1 MPISFPFP
9 VRVSVGLVVAGVEQL
24 RKLPGDLPTLGV
36 TAAGQ
41 AMRLSMRVQQEF
53 ADLAIRGDEVLSLIG
68 GQPAEHPAWA
78 TFDEEDADPAG
89 AVTTVAAAVQDAE
102 DAAIEDEDEDGYSG
116 DATQELAEVIALDL
130 VAMAQSAH
138 RAQADEPD
146 AGPQI
151 DADAENF
158 AVDAAN
164 DGDASDDDA
173 SDDDASDD
181 EGTAGD
187 ASDDDAS
194 DDEGT
199 AGEGTAE
206 LQVEVDVTSRPLL
219 GTTDNGAVDSPD
231 DYDSLTLAELRGRLR
246 RLSADQVTDLL
257 GRERAGADRPAF
269 VTLLSNR
276 LTSMEQGHP

>member
-181 EGTAGD
+181 EGTAG
-187 ASDDDAS
+187 
-194 DDEGT
+194 
-199 AGEGTAE
+199 EGTAE